1 MKIQIENENP
11 IRKQKSNQKTKIQ
24 LENEYVSNQK
34 MKIQFE
40 NGNNSPFRNWK
51 ESP

>member
-11 IRKQKSNQKTKIQ
+11 IRKQKSNQKM
-24 LENEYVSNQK
+24 N
-34 MKIQFE
+34 IQFE
-40 NGNNSPFRNWK
+40 NENERPFKNWS